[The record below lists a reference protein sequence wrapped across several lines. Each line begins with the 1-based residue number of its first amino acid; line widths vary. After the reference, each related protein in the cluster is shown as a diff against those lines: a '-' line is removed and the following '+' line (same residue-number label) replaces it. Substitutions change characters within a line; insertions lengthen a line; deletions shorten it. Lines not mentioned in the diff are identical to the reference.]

1 MSDSLPDAPD
11 NVERDVP
18 SQEHA
23 GADEHSGDV
32 VRGGAAAEESPSSS
46 EQRAAA
52 LVGTVLAGR
61 YRIDKLIGTGGMGA
75 VYCAEHVHMRKAVAI
90 KVLHKEMTFLPE
102 IVARF
107 EREAV
112 AAARIEHPHVAA
124 ATDFGR
130 LDDGSFYLV
139 LEYVEGRSLRQL
151 LKSDAPLD
159 PSRAL
164 HITRQIAE
172 ALDAAHTAGIVHRD
186 LKPENVMLVS
196 REGDPDFVKV
206 LDFGIA
212 KVTLEDTQN
221 QPQLTQ
227 VGSVFGTPEYMSPEQ
242 AAGQTVDAR
251 ADLYTLG
258 ILLYEMLSGATPFS
272 ADDLLVVLTRQMTEA
287 PPPLS
292 QEIPGGVRQVVSE
305 LLVKD
310 PLQRTPSAAELVRRI
325 DELGEPVPQRGPPSF
340 ASSPF
345 IAPPPSYPG
354 VSPTMDDE
362 AVSSG
367 GFPAALPV
375 TAPDVRPPMPSSGGV
390 SPAPPLASSPE
401 PPRVASSPELEPSP
415 EAPLAAPSPLAPPVA
430 AAGGGTFAR
439 LRQTV
444 HIGGQ
449 PIPLWLL
456 LSVVGG
462 VSLLVGIIIV
472 MVVALASGGHRT
484 AAQPSASAAPQ
495 APPELADLV
504 QRAEKGDRTAI
515 YQLRQ
520 RPESGRSTAEWRALA
535 RGFSKIKFSKPSM
548 DAYSHALEHDPTLLK
563 DAQTASDV
571 RQAVDQPDAMHEALD
586 IAAHQLGSAGVDI
599 LYDVANSGKAK
610 PAAIEQAKKLLDDP
624 AVLAHAS
631 PSLKTALDLKSAR
644 GCAGYKKVLPGAAEH
659 ADERSYHMLL
669 RLTVTRGC
677 GFLGLGDCWSC
688 LRGSG
693 DLATALKRAKSTP
706 APKFQ

>member
-11 NVERDVP
+11 SAEQKAGSGERKDDAP
-18 SQEHA
+18 RSE
-23 GADEHSGDV
+23 EV
-32 VRGGAAAEESPSSS
+32 VRGGAAAEGRPAGAED
-46 EQRAAA
+46 RAEA

-61 YRIDKLIGTGGMGA
+61 YRIDQLIGTGGMGA
-75 VYCAEHVHMRKAVAI
+75 VYRAEHVHMRKAVAI

-102 IVARF
+102 VVARF

-139 LEYVEGRSLRQL
+139 LEYVEGRRLRDL
-151 LKSDAPLD
+151 VKREAPLD
-159 PSRAL
+159 PSRAM
-164 HITRQIAE
+164 HIARQIAE
-172 ALDAAHTAGIVHRD
+172 ALGAAHGAGIVHRD
-186 LKPENVMLVS
+186 LKPENVMLVF
-196 REGDPDFVKV
+196 REGDQDFVKV

-212 KVTLEDTQN
+212 KVNLEDTQN

-258 ILLYEMLSGATPFS
+258 ILLYEMLSGATPFA

-310 PLQRTPSAAELVRRI
+310 PLQRTPNAAELIQRI
-325 DELGEPVPQRGPPSF
+325 DALGEPVPERGPPSF

-345 IAPPPSYPG
+345 AEPAPSSPG
-354 VSPTMDDE
+354 VSSTVDDE
-362 AVSSG
+362 SG
-367 GFPAALPV
+367 SGSTVAV
-375 TAPDVRPPMPSSGGV
+375 TAPDVRPPMPSSAASPALPEAAESPAQPAA
-390 SPAPPLASSPE
+390 SPAPPG
-401 PPRVASSPELEPSP
+401 
-415 EAPLAAPSPLAPPVA
+415 AAPSPPAPPVVA
-430 AAGGGTFAR
+430 KGALGNLSHRAR
-439 LRQTV
+439 ETV

-456 LSVVGG
+456 LSVIGS
-462 VSLLVGIIIV
+462 VSLLVGIIVV
-472 MVVALASGGHRT
+472 MVVALASGTHPGAT
-484 AAQPSASAAPQ
+484 SASASAVAA
-495 APPELADLV
+495 APPELAGLV
-504 QRAEKGDRTAI
+504 KRAEAGDRKAI

-520 RPESGRSTAEWRALA
+520 RPEKGRSAAEWRALA
-535 RGFSKIKFSKPSM
+535 RGFAKIKFNKPSM
-548 DAYSHALEHDPTLLK
+548 DAYGYALAADPALAK
-563 DAQTASDV
+563 EAETARDV
-571 RQAVDQPDAMHEALD
+571 RLAAAKSDAMNEALD
-586 IAAHQLGSAGVDI
+586 IAAHQLGAVGVDI
-599 LYDVANSGKAK
+599 LYDVVNSTKA
-610 PAAIEQAKKLLDDP
+610 PPVAVAQAKKLLDNS
-624 AVLAHAS
+624 AVVSHAS
-631 PSLKTALDLKSAR
+631 PALKTALDLKAAR
-644 GCAGYKKVLPGAAEH
+644 GCGGYKKLLPAAAEH
-659 ADERSYHMLL
+659 ADARSYHMLL

-693 DLATALKRAKSTP
+693 NLSTALKRAKSHP
-706 APKFQ
+706 APTFQ